1 MEPQAILKSAMEVC
15 PLAIVIVDP
24 LGNIVLANG
33 EMERMFGYAPDEFIG
48 RSIDIVVPTELRA
61 KHAQH
66 RSRFADH
73 AEIRMTRNRRLRG
86 VRKDG
91 TEFPVE
97 IGLNRVH
104 TKEGALVL
112 GVIVDIS
119 ERLRTERLKD
129 EFVATVSHELR
140 TPLTS
145 ISGALSLL
153 VGNAAGELSP
163 SVMRLI
169 TIAHANSQRL
179 VRLVNSILTMEKIE
193 SGRVVFVLKRVEVL
207 SLVKEAI
214 EANRAFAEPYG
225 VRMRLDPS
233 STGGEIR
240 ADPDW
245 VLQVV
250 TNLLSN
256 AIKFSPPGGEVLV
269 AVEQLGGAVRIS
281 VRDRGCGIP
290 DDFKPHIFEKFAQ
303 ADASDA
309 RQRGGTGLGLSIVK
323 EIVARLD
330 GRVGFADA
338 PGGGTIF
345 HVDLPG
351 WGAMLTAHPEISMPS
366 RACRCRR

>member
-1 MEPQAILKSAMEVC
+1 
-15 PLAIVIVDP
+15 
-24 LGNIVLANG
+24 
-33 EMERMFGYAPDEFIG
+33 
-48 RSIDIVVPTELRA
+48 
-61 KHAQH
+61 
-66 RSRFADH
+66 
-73 AEIRMTRNRRLRG
+73 
-86 VRKDG
+86 
-91 TEFPVE
+91 
-97 IGLNRVH
+97 
-104 TKEGALVL
+104 
-112 GVIVDIS
+112 
-119 ERLRTERLKD
+119 
-129 EFVATVSHELR
+129 
-140 TPLTS
+140 
-145 ISGALSLL
+145 
-153 VGNAAGELSP
+153 
-163 SVMRLI
+163 MRLI

-179 VRLVNSILTMEKIE
+179 VRLVNSILTMEKIK

-225 VRMRLDPS
+225 VRMRLVPS

-245 VLQVV
+245 ILQVV

-351 WGAMLTAHPEISMPS
+351 WERDADSAPPKFRCQAGRADAGGDNDPNVFQWLNAWARASWPS
-366 RACRCRR
+366 RKPCRRQTAKNATVFWWKA